1 MMSRRNL
8 IQAEHNALVAGLRI
22 VQLVLDKTD
31 DSSEAAFVDDITEI
45 LLDGLGEDFE
55 CDIDRLLKAI
65 RCSEVDVQIED
76 SGKELAIG

>member
-1 MMSRRNL
+1 MSHRNL
-8 IQAEHNALVAGLRI
+8 IQAEYNALVAGLRI

-31 DSSEAAFVDDITEI
+31 DVSEAAFVDDVTEI

-55 CDIDRLLKAI
+55 CDIDGLLKAI
-65 RCSEVDVQIED
+65 KRSEVDLQIED